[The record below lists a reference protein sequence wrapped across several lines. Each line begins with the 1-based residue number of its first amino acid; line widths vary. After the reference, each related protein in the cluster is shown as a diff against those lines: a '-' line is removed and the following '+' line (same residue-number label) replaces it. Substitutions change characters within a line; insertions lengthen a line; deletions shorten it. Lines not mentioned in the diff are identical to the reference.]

1 MHVGIDLG
9 TTYSVVSK
17 FDKGTNS
24 PVVLKNSFGKDTT
37 PSVVCIENGE
47 ITHGSDAKD
56 EFAAGNY
63 QAFAFYKTNMGDPD
77 YIKYA
82 DGKEYS
88 AEALSGI
95 FLKKLVEDVS
105 SANGVTIDS
114 AVITVPAYFDEAKRQ
129 ATINAGK
136 MAGLNVLRI
145 INEPTAAIIAYGL
158 TSDNKTRNVMV
169 YDLGGGTFDVTI
181 AKVQG
186 SNVTVLGTDGN
197 HSLGGQNWDEAIKEY
212 FFKLFS
218 EQYGYDPREDD
229 DKIEKEVMAASEKI
243 KQRLSAAST
252 ANFNVRCGGNVGNYS
267 ITREEFE
274 NLTMSL
280 MDTTGSLIN
289 NTLRTLKMTW
299 KDIDETVLVG
309 GSSRMPMVAD
319 YIEKQCGKRPLFNVN
334 LDTIVSSGAAIQAEL
349 EVNAKTGQITQLR
362 SISKATNQSS
372 LITIS
377 NTGIQDATSHSLGM
391 ISYNPNT
398 NDMENSII
406 IPKNS
411 PYNKSFKRDYLI
423 NEPEMDVYVLQ
434 GEMLDPHYCNLLFK
448 YVVSGM
454 PQGKE
459 NNITVYFSYT
469 NDGVVYV
476 EAKLDNSLDLT
487 VEKKVLDET
496 IDDIIIRE
504 KKIIEESKKKD
515 LKIVVTSSGCDDI
528 GEILR
533 KMNVKYEDFDSQ
545 KNPYDCDILF
555 FNCCTHSDINAMKLN
570 RFVHNGGCLYASCYA
585 DETLHKAFPLMF
597 MTSHSGEVCS
607 KRVQV
612 CDGEL
617 REVLGDHIQITFDT
631 IWAELHSANNST
643 TILRTDG
650 LIKKPIMVCAKY
662 GKGKIFYT
670 CFHNHAQTSK
680 EEEALLQLLILK
692 ELGSVSGSSV
702 HQMGARLGI
711 DIEKMKRDISS
722 RR

>member
-17 FDKGTNS
+17 FDKETNS

-47 ITHGSDAKD
+47 IIHGSDAKD

-63 QAFAFYKTNMGDPD
+63 QSFAFYKTNMGDPD

-82 DGKEYS
+82 DGKEYN

-95 FLKKLVEDVS
+95 FLKKLIEDVS

-197 HSLGGQNWDEAIKEY
+197 HSLGGQNWDEAIKEH

-229 DKIEKEVMAASEKI
+229 DKIEKEVMAASEKV
-243 KQRLSAAST
+243 KQRLSAAGT
-252 ANFNVRCGGNVGNYS
+252 ANFNVRCGGDVGNYS

-274 NLTMSL
+274 NLTASL
-280 MDTTGSLIN
+280 IDTTGSLIN
-289 NTLRTLKMTW
+289 NTLRALNMTW
-299 KDIDETVLVG
+299 KDIDEIVLVG

-362 SISKATNQSS
+362 SVSKITNQSS

-391 ISYNPNT
+391 IALDSNEK
-398 NDMENSII
+398 DFINSII

-411 PYNKSFKRDYLI
+411 SVNKEFKKTYKSNGSKI
-423 NEPEMDVYVLQ
+423 EIYVLQ
-434 GEMLDPHYCNLLFK
+434 GEEKDPQYCSVLGKYIISGVDRGQNVTVSFSYNSNGIVEVYGTDGANQLPIKKESITQEIGVILSKLMEEKEAARIPDVEIKFVVDSSGSMCGEPLEKAKQAVLDFVSVMDLKHT
-448 YVVSGM
+448 YVSILDFASTNAYTCKNSQNMTKIREGVISLGNVGGGTNG
-454 PQGKE
+454 PLAVHGGDYYRKDTVKIIVVLTDGAWFNASTEEVAAQRLKKDGFIIYAIGFGAANE
-459 NNITVYFSYT
+459 NFLNNIASEKGARKI
-469 NDGVVYV
+469 DLS
-476 EAKLDNSLDLT
+476 KLQST
-487 VEKKVLDET
+487 FKEIAST
-496 IDDIIIRE
+496 IATE
-504 KKIIEESKKKD
+504 
-515 LKIVVTSSGCDDI
+515 VSSG
-528 GEILR
+528 GLLKR
-533 KMNVKYEDFDSQ
+533 K
-545 KNPYDCDILF
+545 
-555 FNCCTHSDINAMKLN
+555 
-570 RFVHNGGCLYASCYA
+570 
-585 DETLHKAFPLMF
+585 
-597 MTSHSGEVCS
+597 
-607 KRVQV
+607 
-612 CDGEL
+612 
-617 REVLGDHIQITFDT
+617 
-631 IWAELHSANNST
+631 
-643 TILRTDG
+643 
-650 LIKKPIMVCAKY
+650 
-662 GKGKIFYT
+662 
-670 CFHNHAQTSK
+670 
-680 EEEALLQLLILK
+680 
-692 ELGSVSGSSV
+692 
-702 HQMGARLGI
+702 
-711 DIEKMKRDISS
+711 
-722 RR
+722 

>member
-391 ISYNPNT
+391 IALDSNEK
-398 NDMENSII
+398 DFINSII

-411 PYNKSFKRDYLI
+411 SVNKEFKKNYRSNGSEI
-423 NEPEMDVYVLQ
+423 EIYVLQ
-434 GEMLDPHYCNLLFK
+434 GEEKDPQYCSVLGKYIISGVDRGQNVTVSFSYNSNGIVEVYGTDGRNQLPIKKESITQEVGVILSKLKEEKEAARIPDVEIKFVVDSSGSMCGEPIEKAKQAVLDFVNAMDLKHT
-448 YVVSGM
+448 YVSILDFASRNAYTCKNSQSMTEIQNGVRSLGNVGGGTTG
-454 PQGKE
+454 PLAEHGGDYYRNDTVKIIVVLTDGCWSNASTEEAAAQRLKRDGFIVYAIGFGSANE
-459 NNITVYFSYT
+459 SFLNNIASEKGARKI
-469 NDGVVYV
+469 DLS
-476 EAKLDNSLDLT
+476 KLQST
-487 VEKKVLDET
+487 FKEIAST
-496 IDDIIIRE
+496 IATE
-504 KKIIEESKKKD
+504 
-515 LKIVVTSSGCDDI
+515 VSSG
-528 GEILR
+528 GLLKR
-533 KMNVKYEDFDSQ
+533 K
-545 KNPYDCDILF
+545 
-555 FNCCTHSDINAMKLN
+555 
-570 RFVHNGGCLYASCYA
+570 
-585 DETLHKAFPLMF
+585 
-597 MTSHSGEVCS
+597 
-607 KRVQV
+607 
-612 CDGEL
+612 
-617 REVLGDHIQITFDT
+617 
-631 IWAELHSANNST
+631 
-643 TILRTDG
+643 
-650 LIKKPIMVCAKY
+650 
-662 GKGKIFYT
+662 
-670 CFHNHAQTSK
+670 
-680 EEEALLQLLILK
+680 
-692 ELGSVSGSSV
+692 
-702 HQMGARLGI
+702 
-711 DIEKMKRDISS
+711 
-722 RR
+722 

>member
-47 ITHGSDAKD
+47 ITHGSDAKE

-77 YIKYA
+77 YIMYA
-82 DGKEYS
+82 DGKEYN

-95 FLKKLVEDVS
+95 FLKKLIEDVS

-197 HSLGGQNWDEAIKEY
+197 HSLGGQNWDEAIKEH

-218 EQYGYDPREDD
+218 EQYGYDPREND
-229 DKIEKEVMAASEKI
+229 DKIEKEVMAASEKV
-243 KQRLSAAST
+243 KQRLSAAGT
-252 ANFNVRCGGNVGNYS
+252 ANFNVRCGGDVGNFS

-274 NLTMSL
+274 NLTESL
-280 MDTTGSLIN
+280 IDTTGSLIN
-289 NTLRTLKMTW
+289 NTLRALNMTW

-334 LDTIVSSGAAIQAEL
+334 LDTVVSSGAAIQAEL

-362 SISKATNQSS
+362 SVSKTTNQSS

-391 ISYNPNT
+391 IALDSNEK
-398 NDMENSII
+398 DFINSII

-411 PYNKSFKRDYLI
+411 AVNKEFKKTYKSNGSEI
-423 NEPEMDVYVLQ
+423 EIYVLQ
-434 GEMLDPHYCNLLFK
+434 GEEKDPRYCSVLGK
-448 YVVSGM
+448 YIISGVDRGQNVTVS
-454 PQGKE
+454 
-459 NNITVYFSYT
+459 FSY
-469 NDGVVYV
+469 NSNGIVEVY
-476 EAKLDNSLDLT
+476 
-487 VEKKVLDET
+487 
-496 IDDIIIRE
+496 
-504 KKIIEESKKKD
+504 
-515 LKIVVTSSGCDDI
+515 G
-528 GEILR
+528 
-533 KMNVKYEDFDSQ
+533 
-545 KNPYDCDILF
+545 
-555 FNCCTHSDINAMKLN
+555 
-570 RFVHNGGCLYASCYA
+570 
-585 DETLHKAFPLMF
+585 
-597 MTSHSGEVCS
+597 
-607 KRVQV
+607 
-612 CDGEL
+612 
-617 REVLGDHIQITFDT
+617 
-631 IWAELHSANNST
+631 
-643 TILRTDG
+643 TDG
-650 LIKKPIMVCAKY
+650 LNQLPIKKESITQEIGVILSKLMEEKEAARIPDVEIKFVVDSSGSMCGEPIEKAKRAVLDFVSVMDLKHTY
-662 GKGKIFYT
+662 VSILDFASTNAYT
-670 CFHNHAQTSK
+670 CKNSQSMSEIQNGVRSLGNVGGGTNGPLGKHGGDYYRKDTVKIIVVLTDGAWFNADAEELAAQR
-680 EEEALLQLLILK
+680 LK
-692 ELGSVSGSSV
+692 QDGFIIYAIGFGSANERFLNSIASEK
-702 HQMGARLGI
+702 GARKI
-711 DIEKMKRDISS
+711 DLSKLQSTFKEIASTIATEVSTGGLLKRK
-722 RR
+722 